1 VNDPDPRPTWHT
13 PREAVR
19 VVLYP
24 PHLRR
29 TVLTALIVGTVLF
42 AINQLDTVLAG
53 HATTATWVKTGL
65 TYLVPFCVANI
76 GLLLGC
82 HRQHP

>member
-1 VNDPDPRPTWHT
+1 MNHPDPRASWHT

-19 VVLYP
+19 VVLHP
-24 PHLRR
+24 AHLRR

-42 AINQLDTVLAG
+42 AINQLDTALAG
-53 HATTATWVKTGL
+53 NANASTWIKTGL

-76 GLLLGC
+76 GLLFGSRRD
-82 HRQHP
+82 HQ